1 MRISRT
7 LPLAAAVLFVAAA
20 ASAADRRIH
29 QVVNLD
35 PTGTFSLDMHNGS
48 VTVTTWNQP
57 RVQIDAV
64 VEPGTNGFDED
75 VDKVDIR
82 ISGSGRSVR
91 VETNYDAVGYHRV
104 GWLFVGENRVLPP
117 VRYTISLPASA
128 AVEIEDHNATV
139 RVAGLNGDL
148 RVSAHNGSVDVD
160 NHAGGV
166 DLTAHNADVRVAFA
180 QFGKPASLE
189 THNGAIDVRLPGNSR
204 FNLDASGHHLG
215 VDSDFPVV
223 AKHLDRS
230 SYVGEVNGGGSRL
243 RIETHNGS
251 VRLRRS

>member
-1 MRISRT
+1 MRISKSI
-7 LPLAAAVLFVAAA
+7 LSAAAVLLFAAT
-20 ASAADRRIH
+20 ASADRRVH
-29 QVVNLD
+29 QTVNLD

-48 VTVTTWNQP
+48 VTITTWNQP
-57 RVQIDAV
+57 RVEIDAV
-64 VEPGTNGFDED
+64 VEPGRYGYEED
-75 VDKVDIR
+75 VDKVEIR

-91 VETNYDAVGYHRV
+91 VVTNYDAVGYHKS
-104 GWLFVGENRVLPP
+104 GWLFGDNNRVLPP

-128 AVEIEDHNATV
+128 SVDIEDHNATV

-148 RVSAHNGSVDVD
+148 RVTAHNGSVDVD
-160 NHAGGV
+160 NHAGSV
-166 DLTAHNADVRVAFA
+166 DLTAHNANVTVEFA
-180 QFGKPASLE
+180 RFAKPASLE
-189 THNGAIDVRLPGNSR
+189 THNGSIDVRLPRDSR
-204 FNLDASGHHLG
+204 FNLDASGHRLG

-223 AKHLDRS
+223 ARHLDRS